1 MQYAALP
8 WRMNRGELEVLLITT
23 LKTRRWIVPKGWPAK
38 SLSPQA
44 SAAREALEEAG
55 VRGTLSQYPVGAFP
69 YFKSGRRGEP
79 VACLVEVFAL
89 EVSEQRQRWDE
100 KDEREL
106 RWCSVE
112 HAMALIDEPGLRHV
126 IARFAQTMRAA
137 VH

>member
-8 WRMNRGELEVLLITT
+8 WRVNRGELEILLITT
-23 LKTRRWIVPKGWPAK
+23 LKTRRWIVPKGWPGK

-55 VRGTLSQYPVGAFP
+55 VVGTLSDCPVGAFP
-69 YFKSGRRGEP
+69 YFKFGKRRAP
-79 VACLVEVFAL
+79 LACLVEVFAL
-89 EVSEQRQRWDE
+89 AVSEQRRDWDE
-100 KDEREL
+100 KDAREL

-126 IARFAQTMRAA
+126 IARFAQTMRVA

>member
-8 WRMNRGELEVLLITT
+8 WRLNRGELEVLLVTT

-44 SAAREALEEAG
+44 SAAREARQEAG
-55 VRGTLSQYPVGAFP
+55 VTGTLSDYPVGAFP
-69 YFKSGRRGEP
+69 YFKSDRRGGP
-79 VACLVEVFAL
+79 MACLVEVYAL
-89 EVSEQRQRWDE
+89 EVTGQRQKWNDRDA
-100 KDEREL
+100 REL
-106 RWCSVE
+106 RWCSVD

-126 IARFAQTMRAA
+126 IARFAQTMRVA